1 MKNDHHSRPV
11 LREAAGCFW
20 LVDTAQEGRPY
31 IHPIRL
37 NDTGAEIWRGLSD
50 GRTPEEIAAGLA
62 EREGASAEEV
72 LEDVKAFIDSI
83 ERELAKRE

>member
-1 MKNDHHSRPV
+1 
-11 LREAAGCFW
+11 
-20 LVDTAQEGRPY
+20 VDTAQEGRPY

-62 EREGASAEEV
+62 EQEGASAEEV

>member
-1 MKNDHHSRPV
+1 MKNDHHSRLV

-37 NDTGAEIWRGLSD
+37 NTTGAEIWRGLSEC
-50 GRTPEEIAAGLA
+50 RTAEEIAAGLA
-62 EREGASAEEV
+62 EQGGTPADEV
-72 LEDVKAFIDSI
+72 LEDVLIFIDSI
-83 ERELAKRE
+83 ERELEKRE